1 MKIKFIISALALLI
15 LTLGIQT
22 PSYPTTFLRL
32 DNGTSFVT
40 VEDNLPGDLNP
51 SLGVI
56 NFSGA
61 IGGWIINITTGITKP
76 ISGTVVAPYMD
87 LNSINLTLPT
97 GLPGGGTMTIS
108 FTDQNFGPLP
118 NGWYLKG
125 EYGGATTG
133 SVIYKAYLDLSN
145 TPFGEGISLFATSP
159 AGPGPFSGTIAS
171 PGVNDAEFP
180 YSLTQELIINHGPQ
194 VHQNT
199 SGNFELEAKAVVPE
213 PATMLLLGS
222 GLIGL
227 AGYGRKKL
235 FKK

>member
-22 PSYPTTFLRL
+22 PSYATAFLRL
-32 DNGTSFVT
+32 DNGTAFVT
-40 VEDNLPGDLNP
+40 IQDNLAGDLNAL
-51 SLGVI
+51 SGVI
-56 NFSGA
+56 TFSGA
-61 IGGWIINITTGITKP
+61 IGGWIVNVTTGVTKP
-76 ISGTVVAPYMD
+76 TSGTAVAPVMD
-87 LNSINLTLPT
+87 LNSINLTTPA

-118 NGWYLKG
+118 NGWG
-125 EYGGATTG
+125 FQGQYGGTTTG

-145 TPFGEGISLFATSP
+145 APFGEGVSLFATSP

-171 PGVNDAEFP
+171 AGVNNAQFP
-180 YSLTQELIINHGPQ
+180 YSLTQEVIINHGPQ
-194 VHQNT
+194 PNQET
-199 SGNFELEAKAVVPE
+199 SGDFKLEVVPVPE